1 MKNQSNRNGV
11 IELWR
16 FILIGAIGIMHFS
29 NSYYGSSP
37 YFGGAYVA
45 TEFFFIV
52 SGYLLLTTFYK
63 NKARKEKINAW
74 QFTLHRI
81 KNLYP
86 CYLFSFL
93 VLFCFIMVQEKASIN
108 TWITNLSQSVWELS
122 FLQISGLKGFRL
134 FNYPAWYISAML
146 IVGYF
151 IYALL
156 ELNEEKFVKVYMPL
170 AVLGIYCFFSKNSE
184 NIDVWGGA
192 KILDISDALMRA
204 LAGMSL
210 GGICYQASRFIKEKQ
225 LSPIAKFLLSVGE
238 LAAFL
243 ISLFLMNQKGHT
255 QTDFYIILLLAVVVT
270 LTFSNQT
277 YVTTLLSKQPIIWIG
292 KLSYPMFLNQIFVIY
307 LIGAYFNNLSY
318 RKGIIIFIIMLL
330 VISLIELLILYGLRQ
345 LKNKTFRMRG

>member
-37 YFGGAYVA
+37 YLGGAYVA

-52 SGYLLLTTFYK
+52 SGYLLFSSFYK
-63 NKARKEKINAW
+63 NKTRNEKTNAW
-74 QFTLHRI
+74 QFTFRRI

-93 VLFCFIMVQEKASIN
+93 VLFCFIMVQEKASLN
-108 TWITNLSQSVWELS
+108 AWISNLSQSAWELS

-156 ELNEEKFVKVYMPL
+156 ELEEEKFTKIIMPF
-170 AVLGIYCFFSKNSE
+170 AVLAIYCFFSKNSE

-192 KILDISDALMRA
+192 KILSISDALMRA
-204 LAGMSL
+204 FAGMSL
-210 GGICYQASRFIKEKQ
+210 GGICYQTSQTLKMREYSHGQRIFITVIEWMAY
-225 LSPIAKFLLSVGE
+225 ITA
-238 LAAFL
+238 L
-243 ISLFLMNQKGHT
+243 ILMNNQGHT
-255 QTDFYIILLLAVVVT
+255 QLDFYIIVLLAIGVTLSFVNISYRTKLSSNYLLL
-270 LTFSNQT
+270 SSGR
-277 YVTTLLSKQPIIWIG
+277 LSFA
-292 KLSYPMFLNQIFVIY
+292 MFLNQILVIGFIGTYVDNLGYKEGILLFLIALLFVS
-307 LIGAYFNNLSY
+307 LIE
-318 RKGIIIFIIMLL
+318 IFIIR
-330 VISLIELLILYGLRQ
+330 GLKY
-345 LKNKTFRMRG
+345 LKNKAL

>member
-1 MKNQSNRNGV
+1 MKNQSNRNGA

-29 NSYYGSSP
+29 NSYYGASP
-37 YFGGAYVA
+37 YLAGAYVA

-52 SGYLLLTTFYK
+52 SGYLLLSSFYK
-63 NKARKEKINAW
+63 NKAREEKINAW
-74 QFTLHRI
+74 HFTFHRI
-81 KNLYP
+81 KSLYP
-86 CYLFSFL
+86 CYLLSFL
-93 VLFCFIMVQEKASIN
+93 VLFCFIMVQDKASLS
-108 TWITNLSQSVWELS
+108 TWITNLSQSAWELS

-156 ELNEEKFVKVYMPL
+156 EVNEKRFVKLYMPL
-170 AVLGIYCFFSKNSE
+170 AVLGIYCFFSKNAE

-210 GGICYQASRFIKEKQ
+210 GGICYCTSHLIKEKQ
-225 LSPIAKFLLSVGE
+225 LSRIVRLLLSIGE

-243 ISLFLMNQKGHT
+243 FSIYLMNQKGHT
-255 QTDFYIILLLAVVVT
+255 QIDFYIILLLAVGVT
-270 LTFSNQT
+270 LSFSEQT
-277 YVTTLLSKQPIIWIG
+277 ILTKLLSKQFVIWIG

-307 LIGAYFNNLSY
+307 LIGAYLKNLSY
-318 RKGIIIFIIMLL
+318 STGIIIFMIMLV
-330 VISLIELLILYGLRQ
+330 VISLIELLILEGLKQ
-345 LKNKTFRMRG
+345 LMTKVLRKRG